1 MLRALG
7 PDLFAETYGEGTVR
21 VVWLHGWARR
31 GHDFA
36 AAASEL
42 AHRGV
47 RSIALDL
54 PGFGASAPPA
64 RAGGARAYAELVGP
78 SLETTLEGPVVLVG
92 HSFGGTV
99 ATVLAARRPEL
110 VRALV
115 LTGAPV
121 LRTPSA
127 VRAPRSYRL
136 VRWAARRG
144 LVGEAHL
151 ERARQRHGSTDYRRA
166 SGVMREVLVASV
178 NESYEDELA
187 HLRVPVRLVWGALD
201 AEITVDVAER
211 AAALVGAG
219 ASLRVLA
226 GVGHLVPTEA
236 PGALVEVVQEALGS

>member
-7 PDLFAETYGEGTVR
+7 PDLFAETYGEGNLR

-31 GHDFA
+31 AQDFA
-36 AAASEL
+36 AAATEL

-47 RSIALDL
+47 RSIAIDL

-64 RAGGARAYAELVGP
+64 RAGGARDYADWVVP
-78 SLETTLEGPVVLVG
+78 SLETALEGPVVLVG

-99 ATVLAARRPEL
+99 ATVIAARRPEL

-121 LRTPSA
+121 LRTPSTR
-127 VRAPRSYRL
+127 RAPLSYRV
-136 VRWAARRG
+136 VRWAAHRG
-144 LVGEAHL
+144 LVGEARL
-151 ERARQRHGSTDYRRA
+151 EGARQRHGSTDYRRA
-166 SGVMREVLVASV
+166 SGVMREVLVAAV

-187 HLRVPVRLVWGALD
+187 HLQVPVRLLWGAAD
-201 AEITVDVAER
+201 TEIPVAVAER
-211 AAALVGAG
+211 AAGLVGAG

-236 PGALVEVVQEALGS
+236 PGALVEAVEGALGS

>member
-7 PDLFAETYGEGTVR
+7 PDLFAETYGEGPLR

-36 AAASEL
+36 AAATEL

-64 RAGGARAYAELVGP
+64 RAGGARAYAELVAP
-78 SLETTLEGPVVLVG
+78 SLETALDGPVVLVG

-99 ATVLAARRPEL
+99 ATVIAARRPEL

-115 LTGAPV
+115 LSGAPV

-127 VRAPRSYRL
+127 ARPPVSYRL

-144 LVGEAHL
+144 LVGESHL
-151 ERARQRHGSTDYRRA
+151 ERARQRHGSIDYRRA
-166 SGVMREVLVASV
+166 SGV
-178 NESYEDELA
+178 
-187 HLRVPVRLVWGALD
+187 
-201 AEITVDVAER
+201 
-211 AAALVGAG
+211 
-219 ASLRVLA
+219 
-226 GVGHLVPTEA
+226 
-236 PGALVEVVQEALGS
+236 